1 MHEYIY
7 YKNNYYKNNNYT
19 LGGSITHYYHFLL
32 GFLIPFILDISTEDY
47 SKKTYIFN
55 DIFGPMTKIMLQLP
69 LDIKIGFKSKIKYK
83 TRYWKPLD
91 VNIKERQEK
100 LYTIFTFKNYI
111 TIQLLFNK
119 LQKQYE
125 LTLPIIKYD
134 VILIER
140 KVDISYKTTEYKKK
154 NNPFYEIYKTSGNE
168 RRSIVNFDELYLF
181 CVSYYKKYKILKIS
195 LEHLPF
201 FEQYNLFNNAKI
213 VILQHG
219 AAVGNVIFMK
229 PNTTIIEFI
238 PQTIFVK
245 TDSNIFPPLSI
256 TCKVNHYQ
264 YLTNSNH
271 ATIDINKFKYY
282 LNDIKENKIKTAQ
295 ILTI

>member
-1 MHEYIY
+1 
-7 YKNNYYKNNNYT
+7 
-19 LGGSITHYYHFLL
+19 
-32 GFLIPFILDISTEDY
+32 
-47 SKKTYIFN
+47 
-55 DIFGPMTKIMLQLP
+55 MTKIMLQLP

-271 ATIDINKFKYY
+271 ATININNFKYY

-295 ILTI
+295 KLTI